1 MVQEPESAAAVAPA
15 RGRGRPPRLSREQIM
30 DAAVALVYAGP
41 AVPLTVKRVAEAV
54 GSAPMALYRYFPDR
68 DDLLHA
74 VADRIA
80 ADMHYD
86 PPEGST
92 WQDKLRAWMLASME
106 HLRPYPQLL
115 PYIASTRQPA
125 WLPSFVMLTEVL
137 APLGLDDEDLALAV
151 ALIGTTVVGQANLAA
166 RRTPADE
173 MVDIM
178 QEALSA
184 AGAGHR
190 ARVGAVLTRLPQA
203 FERLYAVVIDTTIAA
218 VEELAGVEARATG
231 PAKPLFAPLT
241 PLSAESPLSPLFSSP
256 GA

>member
-1 MVQEPESAAAVAPA
+1 
-15 RGRGRPPRLSREQIM
+15 
-30 DAAVALVYAGP
+30 
-41 AVPLTVKRVAEAV
+41 
-54 GSAPMALYRYFPDR
+54 LYRYFPDR

-86 PPEGST
+86 PPNGAT

-137 APLGLDDEDLALAV
+137 EPLGLDDEDLALAL
-151 ALIGTTVVGQANLAA
+151 ALVGTTVVGQANLAA

-173 MVDIM
+173 MVEIM

-184 AGAGHR
+184 AGAEHR
-190 ARVGAVLTRLPQA
+190 VRVGAVLTRLPQA

-218 VEELAGVEARATG
+218 VEELAGVGGRSGASAPSTVRPGASG
-231 PAKPLFAPLT
+231 AMPAA
-241 PLSAESPLSPLFSSP
+241 SPLSPLFSSP